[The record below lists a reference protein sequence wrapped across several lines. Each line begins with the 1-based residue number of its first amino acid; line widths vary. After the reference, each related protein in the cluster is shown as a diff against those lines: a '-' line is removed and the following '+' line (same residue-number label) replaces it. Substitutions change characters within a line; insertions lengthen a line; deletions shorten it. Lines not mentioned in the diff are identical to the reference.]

1 MLNLSADRISITVE
15 RAVEATHE
23 VRDLIEELNEVLG
36 AAYEAHQR
44 HGLSIEQLF
53 EPHVRF
59 FIARLDGLAVGCGG
73 VAVFDDYAEVKRM
86 YTRPMARGRGVAKAL
101 LRRIEDEARGAG
113 ICGLAPGNGNP
124 AARGDRSLS
133 ANGVSTARSVR
144 RVCGNACPQHRDEL
158 VLRRPFRSSSD

>member
-1 MLNLSADRISITVE
+1 MLNLSADPISTTVE

-113 ICGLAPGNGNP
+113 I
-124 AARGDRSLS
+124 
-133 ANGVSTARSVR
+133 
-144 RVCGNACPQHRDEL
+144 L
-158 VLRRPFRSSSD
+158 VLRLETGTRQHEAIGLYQRMGFRPRGPFGAYAAMPARNIETSLF